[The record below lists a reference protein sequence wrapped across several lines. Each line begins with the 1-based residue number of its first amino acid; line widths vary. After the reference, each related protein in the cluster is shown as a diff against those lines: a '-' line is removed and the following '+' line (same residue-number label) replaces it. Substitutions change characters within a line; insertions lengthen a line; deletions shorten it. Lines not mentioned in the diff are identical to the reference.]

1 MLIKRK
7 RKKAYTTNSK
17 HYLQVPPNRLKD
29 LTLSAPYQALVSDIT
44 YISTEV
50 GFLFLALITDA
61 YTREILGYNI
71 GDTLETEGCLKALK
85 MASRAIPKGATPIHH
100 SDRGCQ
106 YASHLYANALKKFG
120 YIASMTEDQ
129 HCYENAKAERV
140 NGILKRE
147 YYLDANFPTKDLAK
161 KAVENA
167 IKVYNNLRI
176 HDALNGLTPVE
187 FRKLVA

>member
-1 MLIKRK
+1 MLVKRK
-7 RKKAYTTNSK
+7 SRKARTTNSN

-29 LTLSAPYQALVSDIT
+29 TTLSAPYQALVSDIT
-44 YISTEV
+44 YISTEA

-61 YTREILGYNI
+61 YTREIIGYNI

-85 MASRAIPKGATPIHH
+85 MASKAIPKGATPIHH

-106 YASHLYANALKKFG
+106 YASHLYANALTKLG
-120 YIASMTEDQ
+120 YIASMTEDR
-129 HCYENAKAERV
+129 HCYENAKAERI

-147 YYLDANFPTKDLAK
+147 YYLDANFPTKALAK

-167 IKVYNNLRI
+167 INVYNTLRI

-187 FRKLVA
+187 FRKKVA